1 MTRQQPEDVRKDLH
15 AEAAVAQ
22 IKEIVE
28 KAENCFFCTS
38 ATSGELHAR
47 PMNVRRVDD
56 DGTLW
61 FLSASDSHK
70 NQEMEEDRSVRL
82 YFQGS
87 THSDFLELEGQTSV
101 TRDRET
107 IESLWKPTVKN
118 WFPGGV
124 DDPKITAIKFV
135 PSGGYYWD
143 TKHVNAVAAVKIL
156 IGTVTGRTLDDS
168 VEGNLEV

>member
-1 MTRQQPEDVRKDLH
+1 MRQQPEDVREDLRG
-15 AEAAVAQ
+15 AAAVAQ

-28 KAENCFFCTS
+28 KAENCFFCTE
-38 ATSGELHAR
+38 AGSGEPHAR
-47 PMNVRRVDD
+47 PMNVRRVDE

-70 NQEMEEDRSVRL
+70 NQEVEEDCSVRL

-87 THSDFLELEGQTSV
+87 THSDFLELDGESSI
-101 TRDRET
+101 TRDRKT
-107 IESLWKPTVKN
+107 IEELWKPTIRN

-124 DDPKITAIKFV
+124 DDPRITAIKFV
-135 PSGGYYWD
+135 PTGGYYWD
-143 TKHVNAVAAVKIL
+143 TKHGNAVAAVKIW
-156 IGTVTGRTLDDS
+156 IGAATGKTLDDS